1 MKKEN
6 YLKLKSFFS
15 NHQKLKRL
23 TEVLYKVLPFIMFII
38 YPYEVIYN
46 GIYSTTLSFVLSI
59 AVAGGALLLSEILRT
74 AINRPRPYEKFATE
88 SLIKK
93 DKTGKSFP
101 SNHSVCAFV
110 IAMTGFSVSNALGI
124 ALIITA
130 TLIALTRIFS
140 GVHFISDVAAGVLL
154 GVAAGSVFLFI

>member
-6 YLKLKSFFS
+6 YLKMISFFNS
-15 NHQKLKRL
+15 HEKLKRF
-23 TEVLYKVLPFIMFII
+23 TEILYKALPFVMFII

-46 GIYSTTLSFVLSI
+46 GIYSTALSFVLSI
-59 AVAGGALLLSEILRT
+59 AVAGGTLLLSEILRT
-74 AINRPRPYEKFATE
+74 TVNRPRPYEKFATE
-88 SLIKK
+88 SLIEK

-110 IAMTGFSVSNALGI
+110 IAMTGFSVSTALGI
-124 ALIITA
+124 VLIIAA
-130 TLIALTRIFS
+130 TLIALTRVFS